1 METKKN
7 PVHNLEKSFSLRLF
21 AGLAIALSMTL
32 VAFEWRTPFEE
43 TNFTFNDSEG
53 PEIIYEYIPVTEETK
68 EEKQE
73 QPKELERK
81 TFKAEVINLVDNTEK
96 ETKKEEA
103 LVKEVKKNE
112 VTVFIEPEKLPEEK
126 AEEEIFRI
134 VEEMPEYE
142 GGEKALLN
150 YLMKNTKYPEIP
162 KQNGVSGVVY
172 VSFVVDRTGEVTNV
186 KVERS
191 VDPYLDKE
199 AIRVVS
205 SLKNYKPGKQRG
217 KPVAVAFTLPI
228 RFELH

>member
-7 PVHNLEKSFSLRLF
+7 SVHNLEKSFSLRLF
-21 AGLAIALSMTL
+21 AGLSLALSMTL

-43 TNFTFNDSEG
+43 AKFAFDDSDG

-73 QPKELERK
+73 KPEATKK
-81 TFKAEVINLVDNTEK
+81 ITFKAEEINLVDNREQ
-96 ETKKEEA
+96 ETKKEETIEM
-103 LVKEVKKNE
+103 EVKKE
-112 VTVFIEPEKLPEEK
+112 GEYVFIEPEKLPEET

-142 GGEKALLN
+142 GGEKALLK
-150 YLMKNTKYPEIP
+150 YLTKNTVYPKIP
-162 KQNGVSGVVY
+162 KENGVSGVVY
-172 VSFVVDRTGEVTNV
+172 VSFVVDKEGEVTNV

-199 AIRVVS
+199 AVRVVS
-205 SLKNYKPGKQRG
+205 SLKKYKPGKQRG